1 MLSFVCTYVFDF
13 FFCKTIQ
20 ETKAKV
26 NENIYLKGLGDWD
39 RR

>member
-39 RR
+39 RK